1 MEVPMRLTLLAAA
14 LAAAALPA
22 QAEIARVQLGNSVL
36 CGPTEVIMPSQAV
49 TSMMAIMDRQ
59 AYAGAVCDAVK
70 GIDAT
75 GLTQPTPIRILLPI
89 GEWPVRIRQN
99 LR

>member
-1 MEVPMRLTLLAAA
+1 MRAVLALTLPALLVASGGAAA
-14 LAAAALPA
+14 
-22 QAEIARVQLGNSVL
+22 QARVQLGNSVL
-36 CGPTEVIMPSQAV
+36 CGQTEVIMPSQAV
-49 TSMMAIMDRQ
+49 TSMMAIMDQR
-59 AYAGAVCDAVK
+59 AYGFAVCEAVR

-75 GLTQPTPIRILLPI
+75 GLAQPTPIRILLPI

>member
-1 MEVPMRLTLLAAA
+1 MRRIA
-14 LAAAALPA
+14 LATPLGLMLLTSAAWP
-22 QAEIARVQLGNSVL
+22 QARVQLGNSVL

-59 AYAGAVCDAVK
+59 AYARAVCDAVK

-75 GLTQPTPIRILLPI
+75 GLMQPTPIRILLPI